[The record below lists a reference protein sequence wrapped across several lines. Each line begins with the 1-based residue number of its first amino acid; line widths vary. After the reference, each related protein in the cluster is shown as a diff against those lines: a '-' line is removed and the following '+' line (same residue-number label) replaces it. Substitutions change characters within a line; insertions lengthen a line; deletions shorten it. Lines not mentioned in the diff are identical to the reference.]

1 MHTADRLFADMQ
13 ASLKAGTSDRTGV
26 LRLLIAE
33 IKNKEK
39 EKQAKTGSP
48 ALTEEEVIAVLQK
61 ESKKR
66 KEAIELFRKGG
77 REDLARTEEAEL
89 VVIGGYVPAPM
100 SDDEVR
106 AVVER
111 MFSRGST
118 DFNSL
123 IRESMK
129 ELKGKVDGARL
140 AQIIKERLG

>member
-1 MHTADRLFADMQ
+1 M
-13 ASLKAGTSDRTGV
+13 
-26 LRLLIAE
+26 
-33 IKNKEK
+33 
-39 EKQAKTGSP
+39 
-48 ALTEEEVIAVLQK
+48 IAVLQK

-106 AVVER
+106 VVVER